1 MDTSLHTRSN
11 YDKFPATETEGRI
24 WRGWEEIG
32 AEISRRT
39 DIERPLVV
47 FDTYHGVHDAELT
60 GALARMWP
68 DAELIRTEELFRD
81 ERQIRSM
88 TQPYVT
94 DDVLL
99 GFLSPLGLADFFD
112 PDRLEEARARIL
124 RSDRRKIVSA
134 SDAGYD
140 AHLAQSQNKHSS
152 TPLYIRKQ
160 APDLLKLLSN
170 PYLYN

>member
-94 DDVLL
+94 DDELF
-99 GFLSPLGLADFFD
+99 GYLSPLGLAT
-112 PDRLEEARARIL
+112 
-124 RSDRRKIVSA
+124 
-134 SDAGYD
+134 
-140 AHLAQSQNKHSS
+140 SS
-152 TPLYIRKQ
+152 TPNVSKRPARGSSAANAARSSTAA
-160 APDLLKLLSN
+160 APATSHRM
-170 PYLYN
+170 PT